1 MVAELYIRI
10 HHLGIC
16 VRDLAAT
23 LATYRDRL
31 GLVAEPAVLMTDEI
45 RAGLIQVGPNLLE
58 IFEPLAAEGGLARFL
73 ERRGEGL
80 HHVCYQVEDIDAV
93 LAALAARGARLV
105 DAAARPGLHP
115 GWRVAFIHPSSAGG
129 VLTELVEDSGFGFQ
143 DSGVAG

>member
-1 MVAELYIRI
+1 MSEGGLVLALPYVRI

-31 GLVAEPAVLMTDEI
+31 GLVAEPAVLTTDEI

-73 ERRGEGL
+73 DRRGEGL
-80 HHVCYQVEDIDAV
+80 HHVCYQVEDIDAALV
-93 LAALAARGARLV
+93 ALAARGTRLV
-105 DAAARPGLHP
+105 DATARPGLHP

-129 VLTELVEDSGFGFQ
+129 VLTELVE
-143 DSGVAG
+143 VRAE